1 MLKLFLVSLI
11 YKNKAIIYLDDSN
24 LYNIFQMSDVPPSHI
39 RARNLTRDHYF
50 KERFEMYSGAG
61 NALAF
66 IKITSAK
73 GQSNVMS
80 FVLGG
85 GLVLEKEGRG

>member
-50 KERFEMYSGAG
+50 KEWFEMYSGAG

-66 IKITSAK
+66 IKITYAK

-80 FVLGG
+80 FVLGWG
-85 GLVLEKEGRG
+85 VVLEKEGRG

>member
-1 MLKLFLVSLI
+1 
-11 YKNKAIIYLDDSN
+11 
-24 LYNIFQMSDVPPSHI
+24 
-39 RARNLTRDHYF
+39 
-50 KERFEMYSGAG
+50 MYSGAG

>member
-1 MLKLFLVSLI
+1 
-11 YKNKAIIYLDDSN
+11 
-24 LYNIFQMSDVPPSHI
+24 
-39 RARNLTRDHYF
+39 
-50 KERFEMYSGAG
+50 MYSGAG

-66 IKITSAK
+66 IKITYAK

-85 GLVLEKEGRG
+85 GGAVLEKEGRG